1 MPYRLNDKSMSNLK
15 NVKMQLDNNTDS
27 EKIKAY
33 TKLLLLNTLICD
45 NDFLDSLVN
54 LFSKLIEKENVSE
67 SLKNME
73 HTISNYDNDYIDYLK
88 YVSYEKFIQS
98 INKLVETEKNKI

>member
-1 MPYRLNDKSMSNLK
+1 MKKAISNIKKKQHINTKFNAK
-15 NVKMQLDNNTDS
+15 NVNKY
-27 EKIKAY
+27 I
-33 TKLLLLNTLICD
+33 
-45 NDFLDSLVN
+45 
-54 LFSKLIEKENVSE
+54 IEKENVSE

-98 INKLVETEKNKI
+98 INKLV